1 MLESNWGLQ
10 STIPFGTG
18 TIWVSFVRLDYYSHQ
33 RQVLPLGI
41 QSLVYRLI
49 ASSQNQL
56 NLFQL
61 KYLLL
66 IFYFGYK
73 ILVDLLY
80 LIGSHIFKHIFKL
93 FACGKNINYMY
104 RIYVTSLSY
113 GVDLTSVGS
122 IFMWEGCYIY
132 LIH

>member
-56 NLFQL
+56 NLLQL

-66 IFYFGYK
+66 IFYFAYK

-80 LIGSHIFKHIFKL
+80 LIGSHIFKL

-113 GVDLTSVGS
+113 GVDFTSVGS
-122 IFMWEGCYIY
+122 ILMWEGCYIY